1 MTMQPGQPVAEAIGP
16 TAGVVGNNGALMRAT
31 ESALNMNS
39 ILTMVGTM
47 DKSPAAGVRVGMPI
61 DQALGGRSEYHATPP
76 QQSNGHAYGHHHH
89 HGRGRLVKAL
99 VTANIIKS
107 IDKLLHRLDTP
118 QPTQQELVARANTE
132 AEQRKA
138 EGAKEEQRK
147 AEIQKEE
154 ALKKTPPP
162 RLG

>member
-1 MTMQPGQPVAEAIGP
+1 MTMHTGQPVTEAIGP
-16 TAGVVGNNGALMRAT
+16 TAGVVGNNGSLLRAT
-31 ESALNMNS
+31 ENALNMNS

-61 DQALGGRSEYHATPP
+61 DQVLGNGRSEYHAAAP
-76 QQSNGHAYGHHHH
+76 QQGNGHGHHHH
-89 HGRGRLVKAL
+89 HGRGRLREAL
-99 VTANIIKS
+99 VTAKVIKA

-118 QPTQQELVARANTE
+118 QPTQQELVARANAE